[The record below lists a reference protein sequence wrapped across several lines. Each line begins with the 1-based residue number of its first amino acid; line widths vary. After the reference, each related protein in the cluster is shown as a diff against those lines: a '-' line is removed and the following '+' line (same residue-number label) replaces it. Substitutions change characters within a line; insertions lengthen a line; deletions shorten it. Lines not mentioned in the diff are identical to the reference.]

1 MNSENVN
8 MFDKLM
14 ELPLFQGASHEQIS
28 ALVAKIPFH
37 FLKFSNGQ
45 RIIASGS
52 ASTHLRF
59 IVSGKARSVTSG
71 AAARV
76 AVAQTLSAPNV
87 VGADFMF
94 GREPAYPF
102 DLYAVGDCGILQLSK
117 ADYMSIVRSDDVF
130 LFNILNY
137 LSCNAQ
143 KPKLSLQ
150 HMSHGLVAERI
161 AFMVSMFTSKASA
174 DIAITFRQKDLCL
187 MLGTRRTALVSAL
200 SSLKARGIVDYT
212 SSTISVLDR
221 SALVSMIHER
231 TAED

>member
-1 MNSENVN
+1 MNSENGN
-8 MFDKLM
+8 MFEKLM

-37 FLKFSNGQ
+37 FLKFGDGQ
-45 RIIASGS
+45 RIVESG
-52 ASTHLRF
+52 APSTHLRF
-59 IVSGKARSVTSG
+59 IVSGKARSVTAS
-71 AAARV
+71 AAARL
-76 AVAQTLSAPNV
+76 AVSQTLAAPNV

-137 LSCNAQ
+137 LSRNAQ

-150 HMSHGLVAERI
+150 QMSHGMVAERI
-161 AFMVSMFTSKASA
+161 AFMVSMLTSKASA
-174 DIAITFRQKDLCL
+174 DITITFRQKDLCL
-187 MLGTRRTALVSAL
+187 VLGTRRTALVSAL
-200 SSLKARGIVDYT
+200 SLLKARGIVDYT
-212 SSTISVLDR
+212 SSSISVLDR

-231 TAED
+231 PVEE